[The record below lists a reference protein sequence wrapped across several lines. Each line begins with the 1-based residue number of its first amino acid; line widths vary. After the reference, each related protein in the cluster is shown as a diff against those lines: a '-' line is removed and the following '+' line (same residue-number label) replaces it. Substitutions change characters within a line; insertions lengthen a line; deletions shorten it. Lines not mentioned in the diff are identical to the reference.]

1 MSAADEEVT
10 LPTSYGVALSVRV
23 WRGTAAAAA
32 GGLHLMCLHG
42 WLDNSASFSRLIP
55 ALLPL
60 LPPGSC
66 IAALDFAGHGRS
78 GHSPSGLYSTAEN
91 ALHVV
96 EALDLLGWG
105 RVVLVGHSMGGGV
118 ATVLAGS
125 LPERVRGVLLLDS
138 AGPPPVPAEA
148 APDGV
153 SKYLAA
159 RGAAARGA
167 AAARG
172 GARYPSLESAV
183 AARLATVATHPG
195 RQSLSEEGA
204 AALVRRALQEAPGGG
219 FDFSHD
225 GRLKAFC
232 FSYCEAQTHEFFR
245 RIAAADVPVLLL
257 RAAGGWPYDRALVA
271 ARVALLGAF
280 FSLVELPGSHH
291 FHLDPATS
299 GAVVAACAEWLGRL

>member
-1 MSAADEEVT
+1 MS
-10 LPTSYGVALSVRV
+10 LPTSYGVTLSMRV
-23 WRGTAAAAA
+23 WRAAAAAAA
-32 GGLHLMCLHG
+32 GGLHLLCLHG
-42 WLDNSASFSRLIP
+42 WLDNCASFSHFIP
-55 ALLPL
+55 SLLPL
-60 LPPGSC
+60 LPPGSS

-78 GHSPSGLYSTAEN
+78 DHAPSGLYSTAEN

-105 RVVLVGHSMGGGV
+105 RAVLVGHSMGGGV
-118 ATVLAGS
+118 AVVLAGS

-138 AGPPPVPAEA
+138 AGPPPAPAEA

-153 SKYLAA
+153 AKYLAVRSAVA
-159 RGAAARGA
+159 RGVAARGGGGGG
-167 AAARG
+167 G

-204 AALVRRALQEAPGGG
+204 AALVRRAVQEAPGGG
-219 FDFSHD
+219 FDFCHD

-245 RIAAADVPVLLL
+245 RIAAADIPVLLL
-257 RAAGGWPYDRALVA
+257 RAASGWPYDRALVA
-271 ARVALLGAF
+271 ARMALLGAS
-280 FSLVELPGSHH
+280 FSLIELPGSHH

-299 GAVVAACAEWLGRL
+299 GAVVAECAKWVGKL

>member
-1 MSAADEEVT
+1 MSAYTEEEVS
-10 LPTSYGVALSVRV
+10 LPTSYGVTLSVRV
-23 WRGTAAAAA
+23 WRGAAAAA
-32 GGLHLMCLHG
+32 GVHLMCLHG

-66 IAALDFAGHGRS
+66 VAALDFAGHGRS
-78 GHSPSGLYSTAEN
+78 SHSPSGLYSTAEN

-96 EALDLLGWG
+96 EVLDLLGWG
-105 RVVLVGHSMGGGV
+105 RAVLVGHSMGGGV
-118 ATVLAGS
+118 AAVLAGS

-138 AGPPPVPAEA
+138 AGPPPIPAEA

-153 SKYLAA
+153 SKYLAV
-159 RGAAARGA
+159 RGAAARG

-204 AALVRRALQEAPGGG
+204 AALVRRAVQEAPGGG
-219 FDFSHD
+219 VDFCHD

-245 RIAAADVPVLLL
+245 RIAAADTPVLLL
-257 RAAGGWPYDRALVA
+257 RAASGWPYDRALVA
-271 ARVALLGAF
+271 ARVALLGAA

-299 GAVVAACAEWLGRL
+299 GAVVAACAEWLGKLL